1 MSCGV
6 PVLSN
11 LNCGSEELIAD
22 GLGWHSSEIN
32 SPDALAKYLA
42 WILGLMV
49 LIILGAMLVKRY
61 KNSFGVMANAY
72 LNAYRA
78 L

>member
-22 GLGWHSSEIN
+22 GQDGIVREIN

-42 WILGLMV
+42 WIFGFLMV
-49 LIILGAMLVKRY
+49 PISKSSELMLVKRY
-61 KNSFGVMANAY
+61 KNSFPWA
-72 LNAYRA
+72 
-78 L
+78 